1 MLDNLSKKLQKILK
15 NLSGQGRVSERHIED
30 TAREI
35 RNALLEADVHFKIA
49 KEFVEKVKTRALGQD
64 VMESLTPG
72 QQVIRVVRDE
82 LIDLLGGDQTA
93 LRFSKQPPSVILMTG
108 LQGSGKTTTTAKLAL
123 WLTKNNHTPLL
134 LSVDVYRP
142 AAIEQLEILC
152 RDNPFGY
159 FDSPGDM
166 DPVSRA
172 RKGLRHAQ
180 NGGYDVVLIDT
191 AGRLHIDEA
200 MMSELEKIR
209 DATSPVETLLV
220 ADAMT
225 GQDAVRSARQFH
237 DRMQLTGII
246 LTKMDGD
253 ARGGAALSIKTVTGQ
268 PIKFIGTGEK
278 VDALEPFFPD
288 RLAGRILGMGDVLS
302 LIEKAEENIDR
313 ERAEDLAEKI
323 RKDSFTL
330 DDFRDQLRQIRK
342 MGPLEQI
349 LGMLPNMGPLRG
361 LSQVHV
367 DEKELIHIEAII
379 NSMTPKERHNH
390 QVINGSRRK
399 RIARG
404 SGRPVQEINRLL
416 KQYVETRKM
425 MKSLSKGMM
434 PRLFRGMKFPQS

>member
-15 NLSGQGRVSERHIED
+15 NLSGQGRVSERHIDE

-49 KEFVEKVKTRALGQD
+49 KEFVERVKRRALGQE
-64 VMESLTPG
+64 VMQSLTPV

-82 LIDLLGGDQTA
+82 LIELLGGNQIQIQ
-93 LRFSKQPPSVILMTG
+93 FSKHPPSVFLMAG

-123 WLTKNNHTPLL
+123 WLIKNNHTPLL

-142 AAIEQLEILC
+142 AAVEQLKILC
-152 RDNPFGY
+152 ENHHFGY
-159 FDSPGDM
+159 YDDPADR

-172 RKGLRHAQ
+172 EKGLRFAQ

-200 MMSELEKIR
+200 MMLELDRIR
-209 DATSPVETLLV
+209 EATSPVEILLV

-225 GQDAVRSARQFH
+225 GQDAVRSAREFH
-237 DRMQLTGII
+237 ARLNLTGVI

-302 LIEKAEENIDR
+302 LIEKAEENVNR
-313 ERAEDLAEKI
+313 EQAEELAEKI
-323 RKDSFTL
+323 MKDEFTL
-330 DDFRDQLRQIRK
+330 DDFRNQLKQIRK
-342 MGPLEQI
+342 MGPLDQI
-349 LGMLPNMGPLRG
+349 LGMLPNIGPLRG
-361 LSQVHV
+361 LNQVNI

-379 NSMTPKERHNH
+379 SSMTPKERSHH
-390 QVINGSRRK
+390 QILNGSRRK

-425 MKSLSKGMM
+425 MKSLSKGIM
-434 PRLFRGMKFPQS
+434 PRLFRGMKLPMP

>member
-1 MLDNLSKKLQKILK
+1 MLDNLSNKLQKILR
-15 NLSGQGRVSERHIED
+15 NLTGQGRVSGRHIEE

-35 RNALLEADVHFKIA
+35 RNALLDADVHFKIA
-49 KEFVEKVKTRALGQD
+49 KEFVERIKQKALGQE
-64 VMESLTPG
+64 VLESLTPG

-82 LIDLLGGDQTA
+82 LIELLGGSQTE
-93 LRFSKQPPSVILMTG
+93 LLFSKQPPSVFLMVG
-108 LQGSGKTTTTAKLAL
+108 LQGSGKTTSTAKLAF

-142 AAIEQLEILC
+142 AAVEQLRVLC
-152 RDNPFGY
+152 ESNNLGY
-159 FDSPGDM
+159 FDAPGNQ
-166 DPVSRA
+166 DPISRA
-172 RKGLRHAQ
+172 EQGLRYAR

-191 AGRLHIDEA
+191 AGRLHIDDE
-200 MMSELEKIR
+200 MMSELDYIR
-209 DATSPVETLLV
+209 RVTPPVEILLV

-225 GQDAVRSARQFH
+225 GQDAVRSAKEFH
-237 DRMQLTGII
+237 DRLGLTGVI

-268 PIKFIGTGEK
+268 PIKFIGIGEK

-302 LIEKAEENIDR
+302 LIEKAEETVDR
-313 ERAEDLAEKI
+313 EQAAELAEKI
-323 RKDSFTL
+323 RKDEFTL
-330 DDFRDQLRQIRK
+330 EDFRDQLKQIRQ
-342 MGPLEQI
+342 MGPLDQI

-361 LSQVHV
+361 LTQLKV

-379 NSMTPKERHNH
+379 NSMTAEERRNH
-390 QVINGSRRK
+390 AILNGSRRK

-404 SGRPVQEINRLL
+404 SGRPVMEINQLL

-425 MKSLSKGMM
+425 MRSLSRGIM
-434 PRLFRGMKFPQS
+434 PRMMRGMKFPPV

>member
-1 MLDNLSKKLQKILK
+1 MLDSLSKKLQKILK
-15 NLSGQGRVSERHIED
+15 NLSGQGRVSERHIDE

-35 RNALLEADVHFKIA
+35 RNALLDADVHFKIA
-49 KEFVEKVKTRALGQD
+49 KEFVERIKKQALGQE
-64 VMESLTPG
+64 VMQSLTPG

-82 LIDLLGGDQTA
+82 LIELLGGNLTEIQ
-93 LRFSKQPPSVILMTG
+93 FSKHPPSVFLIAG
-108 LQGSGKTTTTAKLAL
+108 LQGSGKTTTSAKLAL
-123 WLTKNNHTPLL
+123 WLKKNNHTPLL

-142 AAIEQLEILC
+142 AAVEQLQVLC
-152 RDNPFGY
+152 ENNQLGY
-159 FDSPGDM
+159 FDVAGDQ

-172 RKGLRHAQ
+172 EKGVRFAQ

-200 MMSELEKIR
+200 MMSEIGRIR
-209 DATSPVETLLV
+209 EATSPVETLLV

-225 GQDAVRSARQFH
+225 GQDAVRSAREFH
-237 DRMQLTGII
+237 ERLNLTGVI

-302 LIEKAEENIDR
+302 LIEKAEENVNQ
-313 ERAEDLAEKI
+313 EQAAELAEKI
-323 RKDSFTL
+323 RKDEFTL
-330 DDFRDQLRQIRK
+330 DDFRNQLKQIRK
-342 MGPLEQI
+342 MGPLDQI

-361 LSQVHV
+361 LNQVNV

-379 NSMTPKERHNH
+379 SSMTPRERSHH
-390 QVINGSRRK
+390 QILNGSRRK

-416 KQYVETRKM
+416 KQYVETRKL
-425 MKSLSKGMM
+425 MKSLSRGIM
-434 PRLFRGMKFPQS
+434 PRMFRGMKFPMS